1 MRSLKESDLSLMWPT
16 NMKKAKKLRPYREAT
31 DSEKGWVYGAGIEL
45 VFKITTI

>member
-16 NMKKAKKLRPYREAT
+16 NMKRPKATSLQEAT